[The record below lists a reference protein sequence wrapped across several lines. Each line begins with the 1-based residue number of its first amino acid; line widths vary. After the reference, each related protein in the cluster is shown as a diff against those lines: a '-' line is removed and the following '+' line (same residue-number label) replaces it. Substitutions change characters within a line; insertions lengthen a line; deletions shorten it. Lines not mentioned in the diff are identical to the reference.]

1 MTLYVNGVEVGGG
14 GGGAPSGPAGGDLG
28 GMYPDP
34 TVTDLTIASEARGD
48 LLRRGASA
56 WQRVAAKT
64 SGSVVA
70 GDGTDVVSVP
80 IATPL
85 AVSPTANLVAL
96 GLVAS
101 PDLTTGTVV
110 DTGASVGTATATAY
124 TVALAS
130 GAVVNDG
137 SKITVPWP
145 VVDTNMTMTGRFVT
159 TGVAA
164 GNRVVYVV
172 VTFGGAAAGNVVRI
186 DVDDHGNVTLK
197 INGAPIVGHNGPATP
212 RTTTWFR
219 VRVDASTLTVWD
231 SSSGVFAS
239 PFYTAAQGFL
249 VASGASTYAT
259 ITSIALTVAQVTTTS
274 DAPTTVVID
283 NITLRP
289 TA

>member
-1 MTLYVNGVEVGGG
+1 MSDSLYAINGDATGGG
-14 GGGAPSGPAGGDLG
+14 GGGASIPVTTMAALLAG
-28 GMYPDP
+28 
-34 TVTDLTIASEARGD
+34 
-48 LLRRGASA
+48 
-56 WQRVAAKT
+56 
-64 SGSVVA
+64 
-70 GDGTDVVSVP
+70 
-80 IATPL
+80 ATPSRIAATDSGGTGAL
-85 AVSPTANLVAL
+85 LTAAQAQSAL

-164 GNRVVYVV
+164 GNRAVYVV

-186 DVDDHGNVTLK
+186 DVDDLGNVTLK
-197 INGAPIVGHNGPATP
+197 INGAFIVGHVGPATP

-239 PFYTAAQGFL
+239 PFYTAVQGFL